1 MDVYLEQKDWI
12 GLARALHGKDADVTA
27 KLLLQRANQAV
38 NRGRAR
44 FPISRVHL
52 LEAMKMGDNER
63 RKRLIQAFLYFSRG
77 WVVKPAESVIAE
89 ELASWGRGEPARLA
103 SVVRRG
109 LLAAMGDYEAASRR
123 LGVSAAE
130 IELEDQLGDAPSA
143 WYFALARPEFASSAA
158 QVHAIAQRHVETV
171 ESVRREWSELS
182 SLERLAVYAKGVLDD
197 IQVTLTPVP
206 TEVQVAIDKLLALDP
221 ADLVAAVR
229 ELPTLDVMVRLGEAK
244 ARDRSHPTT
253 PNDLWDLAF
262 LALAIPYFQVVV
274 TEKFWAHLATS
285 LGLNTQYSCR
295 VLAKLPDLI
304 PHLQ

>member
-1 MDVYLEQKDWI
+1 MDVYLDQKDWI